1 MYVLVSLVCIVKWRI
16 DGGVNRLVVQ
26 NCKLC
31 KIVSSTV
38 FAKYTLNY
46 SLYYTVY
53 DTECCLRVHLF

>member
-31 KIVSSTV
+31 KIVSSI
-38 FAKYTLNY
+38 
-46 SLYYTVY
+46 
-53 DTECCLRVHLF
+53 C